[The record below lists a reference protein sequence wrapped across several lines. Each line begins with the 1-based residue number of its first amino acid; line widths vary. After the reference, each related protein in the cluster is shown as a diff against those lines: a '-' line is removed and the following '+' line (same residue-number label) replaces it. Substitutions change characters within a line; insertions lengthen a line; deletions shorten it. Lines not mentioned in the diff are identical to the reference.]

1 MLQLHI
7 VAGRHSSNSQMII
20 KWLIYYIFGNI
31 LQHKNK
37 FKVNLVVS
45 DVLINHS
52 HYKQVEG
59 YGIVSRCSWP
69 PPAYFGLS
77 TTYSIHTHI
86 SPMWLGTTPINITG

>member
-59 YGIVSRCSWP
+59 YDGVTCTR
-69 PPAYFGLS
+69 Y
-77 TTYSIHTHI
+77 
-86 SPMWLGTTPINITG
+86 TGAGHACQ